1 MAKTSPAN
9 DAASVDAHI
18 AELPVA
24 QLPLVQAIRKVI
36 LSASKQVGEH
46 IKWNAPAFF
55 YLGEIEN
62 FDAKKYDRD
71 IVVMNLRQKDH
82 ILLIFP
88 TGERVKDVSPIL
100 EGDYTDGRRMV
111 KIFDASDLKAKE
123 KDLKNVIKAWVAL
136 HG

>member
-1 MAKTSPAN
+1 MAKTSPTN
-9 DAASVDAHI
+9 DPASVETYI
-18 AELPVA
+18 ATLPAA
-24 QLPLVQAIRKVI
+24 QAPLVQAIREVI
-36 LSASKQVGEH
+36 LSSSVKIGEH

-88 TGERVKDVSPIL
+88 TGERVKDVSPVL

-111 KIFDASDLKAKE
+111 KIFDASDLKGKE

-136 HG
+136 HN

>member
-1 MAKTSPAN
+1 MAKTFPVN
-9 DAASVDAHI
+9 DAASVDAYI
-18 AELPVA
+18 AWLPKTQVA
-24 QLPLVQAIRKVI
+24 LVQSIRKVI
-36 LSASKQVGEH
+36 LSASKQIGEH
-46 IKWNAPAFF
+46 IKWNAPTFF

-88 TGERVKDVSPIL
+88 TGEKVKHASPIL
-100 EGDYTDGRRMV
+100 EGEYTDGRRMV

-123 KDLKNVIKAWVAL
+123 KGLKKVIKVWVAL
-136 HG
+136 HD